1 MDPLRAT
8 TTANARSP
16 SPAIPGAWPATPL
29 HKRSLTCPVPTQS
42 NAQPQHVPAS
52 ATLPEPLHLDRVLNF
67 HQRLSLALSEPNN
80 NTKKHAS
87 FTVTPSCPNAS
98 PSMPSDDSDL
108 TKYNPNDTSLSVVD
122 TSVATSRTSPMTPDR
137 VLFKS
142 LEESSPSPQMNDN
155 VRIHGQ
161 KTRNHAHS
169 SEPNHIF
176 GESSPA
182 GPSTSFPS
190 PGMLANSSFSSSPCP
205 SPTSPMVFNSP
216 SPSILPPR
224 SRTRTSSSQ
233 ASYDHL
239 SSLSCITSSE
249 EDFGVVRTYEPS
261 RSLSPSPSSHASWY
275 NQALRMPVLY
285 TPDRVSPSVEE
296 LAPPTIP
303 MLTGLSLPG
312 TPDDSL
318 SIDGNPVSNS
328 FLASPRSDVNEPEWT
343 LALSAATP
351 TPTASVSV
359 HDTSPSLSL
368 SPTSSFRAQ
377 LNLDAA
383 EHVLSFPSHN
393 PSSAGASVEP
403 SPTIGMSETGSL
415 ETSAAEYAA
424 AVMSSVWSS
433 HNPSLEPIVIET
445 TTRVELSDDNRRTRS
460 VASDRPARA
469 GSRQS
474 WNKKREIL
482 LKVKMFGGRVKQ
494 LLARGVGREER
505 RKELPRPHSAPSM
518 RTPSPPGVPSLDL
531 GDDVHPLERGS
542 SEEGNHRIRRPRP
555 SLTTHTYT
563 PVNTGTS
570 DPSTSPPS
578 IRVLPPSAPT
588 TPYTNDR
595 AVPKSES
602 DVVAN
607 AQIAMHARPKTL
619 AEIKSGRRFSLSA
632 ITRLTRL
639 SSPPSASSVLISPPR
654 RRRPVSALAL
664 PSRRPDSFQFDV
676 QNVSLRDSDV
686 QGPVIRSGRRSVP
699 TSLRPPPGLDIP
711 STRGATP
718 SPEPVAGP
726 SRVRFSLDVEKT
738 KKNTRRRFS
747 LSALST
753 FAAGLKG
760 EGSWTRHQS
769 NEH

>member
-1 MDPLRAT
+1 MDPLRIPSSSST
-8 TTANARSP
+8 NARSP

-29 HKRSLTCPVPTQS
+29 HKRSLTCPIPILA
-42 NAQPQHVPAS
+42 NAQSQHVPAS
-52 ATLPEPLHLDRVLNF
+52 VTLPEPLHLDRVLNF
-67 HQRLSLALSEPNN
+67 HQKLSLALSEPDNN
-80 NTKKHAS
+80 IKKQTS
-87 FTVTPSCPNAS
+87 VTVTPSCPNVS

-122 TSVATSRTSPMTPDR
+122 TSVATSCTSPMTPER
-137 VLFKS
+137 VLIKS
-142 LEESSPSPQMNDN
+142 LVESSPSSQMNDN
-155 VRIHGQ
+155 VRIHGP
-161 KTRNHAHS
+161 KNRNHTTS
-169 SEPNHIF
+169 SEPDNIF
-176 GESSPA
+176 SE
-182 GPSTSFPS
+182 FS
-190 PGMLANSSFSSSPCP
+190 PGRPSASFHGQDVLANSSFSSSPCP

-224 SRTRTSSSQ
+224 GRTRTNSSQ

-239 SSLSCITSSE
+239 SSLSCMTSSE
-249 EDFGVVRTYEPS
+249 EDFGVVRTRELS
-261 RSLSPSPSSHASWY
+261 RSLSPNPSSHASRY
-275 NQALRMPVLY
+275 NQALRMPMLY
-285 TPDRVSPSVEE
+285 TPERVSPSVEE

-318 SIDGNPVSNS
+318 STDGNPALNS
-328 FLASPRSDVNEPEWT
+328 FLASPQSDVNEPEWT
-343 LALSAATP
+343 LAMSAVTP
-351 TPTASVSV
+351 TNSVSV

-383 EHVLSFPSHN
+383 EHVLNFPSHN

-403 SPTIGMSETGSL
+403 SPAIGMSETGSV

-433 HNPSLEPIVIET
+433 HNPSLDPIVIET
-445 TTRVELSDDNRRTRS
+445 TTRVEVSDDNNHRTRS
-460 VASDRPARA
+460 VASDRPTRA
-469 GSRQS
+469 WSRQS

-482 LKVKMFGGRVKQ
+482 HKVKKFGGRVLQ
-494 LLARGVGREER
+494 LFTGGAGREER
-505 RKELPRPHSAPSM
+505 RKELPRPHSAPLM
-518 RTPSPPGVPSLDL
+518 RTPSPPGIPFLDL
-531 GDDVHPLERGS
+531 GDEARSPERGS
-542 SEEGNHRIRRPRP
+542 SDEGNSRIRRPRP
-555 SLTTHTYT
+555 SLTAHTYT
-563 PVNTGTS
+563 PVDTGANT
-570 DPSTSPPS
+570 PPPS

-588 TPYTNDR
+588 SPYTNNP

-632 ITRLTRL
+632 ITRLTRP

-664 PSRRPDSFQFDV
+664 PSRRPDSIQSDAQNMPLQDADV
-676 QNVSLRDSDV
+676 
-686 QGPVIRSGRRSVP
+686 PVVRPGRQSTP
-699 TSLRPPPGLDIP
+699 ANLLPPPGLNIP
-711 STRGATP
+711 STRRAP

-726 SRVRFSLDVEKT
+726 SRVRFSLDVET
-738 KKNTRRRFS
+738 AKKNSRRRFS

-753 FAAGLKG
+753 FAAGLKE
-760 EGSWTRHQS
+760 EGSWARHQP
-769 NEH
+769 NGC